1 MDKNAVKL
9 GLFLMMVGLLSALVL
24 SALNGLT
31 GPVIAANVQ
40 KETDQ
45 AMLEVYPGADEF
57 VSQENQYVTDQ
68 ILNVTL
74 AMKGGE
80 TAGVIYTVETVGYG
94 GPLTLMAA
102 YDTASRQITGVR
114 ILSQSETPGLG
125 ANAGQLWFLERYT
138 GKPSD
143 ADLLVVKTAPATE
156 YEVEAITAATITTNA
171 VTSGIN
177 VASAHFAGNF

>member
-57 VSQENQYVTDQ
+57 VSQESQYVTDQ

-74 AMKGGE
+74 AMKDGDA
-80 TAGVIYTVETVGYG
+80 AGVIYTVETVGYG
-94 GPLTLMAA
+94 GSLTLMAA
-102 YDTASRQITGVR
+102 YDTATRQITGVR
-114 ILSQSETPGLG
+114 ILSQSETP
-125 ANAGQLWFLERYT
+125 
-138 GKPSD
+138 
-143 ADLLVVKTAPATE
+143 
-156 YEVEAITAATITTNA
+156 
-171 VTSGIN
+171 
-177 VASAHFAGNF
+177 